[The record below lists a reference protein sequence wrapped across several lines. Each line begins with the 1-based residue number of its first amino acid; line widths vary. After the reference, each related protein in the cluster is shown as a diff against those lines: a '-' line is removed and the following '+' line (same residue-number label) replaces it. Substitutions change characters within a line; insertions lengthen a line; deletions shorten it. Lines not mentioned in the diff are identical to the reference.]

1 MTTSPPRRRILPE
14 VDWTVD
20 ALGVL
25 TIAVYGSWYYG
36 FGVLID
42 DIGDGLGMSATALGL
57 PFGFAQ
63 VLLGVLSIAT
73 GRVLDRHGPGL
84 VLGVIGPI
92 GAILIGLSGRATA
105 PWQFIVCFALG
116 GGISAAA
123 GFYGMTQAIIV
134 RLDREASMRRI
145 IRLTI
150 WGAFASPVA
159 IPITEALRRTL
170 GWRLAIELPA
180 GAALVAFLVAS
191 RVVRRIP
198 NTTDR
203 SASTGWRSVLTVA
216 LRDGGIRWHAIGV
229 MLTYMAMSTLLVF
242 QLSIMRWAG
251 LSAGVA
257 AGFAGARGVLQL
269 LGRLPLRRAL
279 ERVDSWNLLFVA
291 RGIVGLACVVILAS
305 GNHLLAGFYV
315 LLAGAGIGAVSA
327 LDGIVAR
334 DVLYENDFGALTGIV
349 TLLGAIGGG
358 VAPVVAGRVTDV
370 AGSPAIAG
378 FVAAGAALAAMM
390 ALVASR
396 RSVLSR

>member
-1 MTTSPPRRRILPE
+1 MTTPATRRRILPD
-14 VDWTVD
+14 VDWVVD
-20 ALGVL
+20 VLGVL

-42 DIGDGLGMSATALGL
+42 DIGDGLSMSGTELGIA
-57 PFGFAQ
+57 FGIAQ
-63 VLLGVLSIAT
+63 ILLGVLSIVT
-73 GRVLDRHGPGL
+73 GRILDRRGPSL

-92 GAILIGLSGRATA
+92 GAILVGFAGRAVA

-134 RLDREASMRRI
+134 RLDRESSMHRI

-159 IPITEALRRTL
+159 IPITETLRRNL
-170 GWRLAIELPA
+170 GWRLSIELPA

-191 RVVRRIP
+191 RVVRSVP
-198 NTTDR
+198 
-203 SASTGWRSVLTVA
+203 SATSQQTRTGWRTVIA
-216 LRDGGIRWHAIGV
+216 LAGRDGAIRWHAIGV

-269 LGRLPLRRAL
+269 IGRLPLRRVL
-279 ERVDSWNLLFVA
+279 TRVDAWNLLLAA
-291 RGIVGLACVVILAS
+291 RGLVALACVAILAS
-305 GNHLLAGFYV
+305 GSHVMAGVYV
-315 LLAGAGIGAVSA
+315 VLAGAGIGAVSA

-334 DVLYENDFGALTGIV
+334 DVLHAADFGALTGIV

-358 VAPVVAGRVTDV
+358 IAPVVAGRVTDA
-370 AGSPAIAG
+370 AGSPAIAA
-378 FVAAGAALAAMM
+378 FVASAAAIAAMG
-390 ALVASR
+390 ALTHAR
-396 RSVLSR
+396 RHLRAR